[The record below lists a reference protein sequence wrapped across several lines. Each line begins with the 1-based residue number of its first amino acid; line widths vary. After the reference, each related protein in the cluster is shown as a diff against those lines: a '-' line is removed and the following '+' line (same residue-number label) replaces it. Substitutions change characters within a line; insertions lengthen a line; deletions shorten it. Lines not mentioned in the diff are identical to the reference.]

1 MSEPLQKVIALFQD
15 EPKLALT
22 MATGLLMIVVVFMCM
37 TMAGGASG
45 GGGKK
50 KKKKRK
56 KGAGGGGGAPSHGSG
71 SNGSNGGNGG
81 KKKKKKKAA
90 APAPPA
96 KPPPPPPPPQQQ
108 QSKKQA
114 KKAAAAVAAAAGG
127 KKKKKSK
134 NKNKGKAAAAAAAP
148 VPAPAPADSGSDSD
162 VDADG
167 STTTKK
173 KNSNRNNPSR
183 KMTAAEKIRKKMAA
197 AASRQ
202 ASGEAGAAS
211 DDGWSTASS
220 KKKSRN
226 ANGGGSK
233 QGGGGYQ
240 NSASSAAADA
250 AGATSSVEMKCMVE
264 SRKLGNIIG
273 PKGAT
278 MHAIQDAT
286 GATIDTPR
294 RTGGADGAKPARSAP
309 GATTTVT
316 ITGTREACQKAK
328 KAIKELCSKGYSTL
342 LNAGGDFTEAAMS
355 IPSGAIPEIFGAG
368 GQVIRK
374 IQDGCE
380 VRIHVPE
387 QRDGADRSETRR
399 ITIAGPK
406 VGAARARQVIDS
418 IVRFHHHPSTHPG
431 IVHVKIPMTSPS
443 DVGTI
448 IGRGGSQIKHIQ
460 GTTKTRVYTPKNAA
474 IDALEVMVV
483 GPQKGVD
490 VAQRMILK
498 ILEDNA
504 EIVKN
509 MASGAAS
516 GGGGAAGAGAGGAT
530 DPDDP
535 WGEAEEEEDLWAMAP
550 KPSSTMSI
558 DIPAK

>member
-1 MSEPLQKVIALFQD
+1 
-15 EPKLALT
+15 
-22 MATGLLMIVVVFMCM
+22 MAD
-37 TMAGGASG
+37 SD
-45 GGGKK
+45 
-50 KKKKRK
+50 
-56 KGAGGGGGAPSHGSG
+56 SDDD
-71 SNGSNGGNGG
+71 
-81 KKKKKKKAA
+81 
-90 APAPPA
+90 
-96 KPPPPPPPPQQQ
+96 
-108 QSKKQA
+108 
-114 KKAAAAVAAAAGG
+114 
-127 KKKKKSK
+127 
-134 NKNKGKAAAAAAAP
+134 
-148 VPAPAPADSGSDSD
+148 ADSGSNN
-162 VDADG
+162 
-167 STTTKK
+167 K
-173 KNSNRNNPSR
+173 KNAANPSR
-183 KMTAAEKIRKKMAA
+183 KLTATEKIRKKMAVA
-197 AASRQ
+197 AQRQ
-202 ASGEAGAAS
+202 ASGEIDAS

-226 ANGGGSK
+226 SSGTGGSK
-233 QGGGGYQ
+233 QGHK
-240 NSASSAAADA
+240 NSASSSSSDA

-286 GATIDTPR
+286 GAKIDTPR
-294 RTGGADGAKPARSAP
+294 RTGSADSAKPARSAP
-309 GATTTVT
+309 GSTTTVT

-342 LNAGGDFTEAAMS
+342 LNAGSDFAEAAMS

-368 GQVIRK
+368 GLVIRK
-374 IQDGCE
+374 IQDTCE

-387 QRDGADRSETRR
+387 QREGSDRSETRR
-399 ITIAGPK
+399 ITIAGPRA
-406 VGAARARQVIDS
+406 GAARARQVIDS

-431 IVHVKIPMTSPS
+431 IVHVKIPMTTPS

-474 IDALEVMVV
+474 FDALEVMVV

-498 ILEDNA
+498 ILEENA
-504 EIVKN
+504 EIVKS
-509 MASGAAS
+509 MANGAAS
-516 GGGGAAGAGAGGAT
+516 DGADAAGAGGAV

-535 WGEAEEEEDLWAMAP
+535 WGEADEEEEDLWAMAP
-550 KPSSTMSI
+550 KPSSTMTI